1 MNYTEYIE
9 LLDRNLKSNAVISEK
24 DCVFYD
30 IREKEEFD
38 IYGLVDPKNTNEFH
52 RVPLNVCDE
61 IGAGMQY
68 FGRNT
73 AGGRIRFSTSSK
85 YVAIRVKMPE
95 IHLRNMNYSGSA
107 GFDLYIDG
115 KKESKFYKIFI
126 PPFDFKGEWQ
136 GIMYLPEGRKQRD
149 ITICF
154 PLYNLVEKVEIGLQ
168 ESATLGHG
176 KEYTYKKPIVF
187 YGGSHVQGAS
197 ANKPG
202 NATSHFVGRYFDSDF
217 INLGFSGNALGE
229 QQMAEFIGSIDASM
243 LIMEYDHNAPSA
255 EYLEKTHYP
264 FYQTVRKMRPDMPII
279 MVSKH
284 DFYICS
290 YYVKTQAENVARR
303 QVVLDSY
310 NKAIAS
316 GDKNVY
322 FIDGKDLLKG
332 PDREDCTM
340 DGTHPNDLGFYRIAQ
355 KYIRFIKKN
364 NLLKK

>member
-9 LLDRNLKSNAVISEK
+9 MLDKNLKLNAVISEK

-30 IREKEEFD
+30 IRKVDAFD
-38 IYGLVDPKNTNEFH
+38 IYGLVAPKNTSEFH
-52 RVPLNVCDE
+52 RVPLDVCDK

-73 AGGRIRFSTSSK
+73 AGGRVRFSTNSK
-85 YVAIRVKMPE
+85 YIAIRVKMPE
-95 IHLRNMNYSGSA
+95 IHLRNMNYSASA

-115 KKESKFYKIFI
+115 EKESKFYKIFI
-126 PPFDFKGEWQ
+126 PPFDFKDEWQ
-136 GIMYLPEGRKQRD
+136 GIIYLPGGRKQRN

-168 ESATLGHG
+168 KSATLGHG
-176 KEYTYKKPIVF
+176 QEYTYKKPIVF

-202 NATSHFVGRYFDSDF
+202 NAASHFVSRYFDSDF
-217 INLGFSGNALGE
+217 VNLGFSGNALGE
-229 QQMAEFIGSIDASM
+229 QEMAEFIGSIDASM
-243 LIMEYDHNAPSA
+243 LIMEYDHNAPNA
-255 EYLEKTHYP
+255 EYLRKTHYP
-264 FYQTVRKMRPDMPII
+264 FYQTVRRLRPDMPII

-284 DFYICS
+284 DYYICS
-290 YYVKTQAENVARR
+290 YYVKSQKENVERR
-303 QVVLDSY
+303 KVVIESY
-310 NKAIAS
+310 ERAKAE

-332 PDREDCTM
+332 TNREDCTA
-340 DGTHPNDLGFYRIAQ
+340 DGVHPNDLGFYRMAQ
-355 KYIRFIKKN
+355 KFIKFIKKN
-364 NLLKK
+364 NLLK

>member
-9 LLDRNLKSNAVISEK
+9 MLDKNLRSKWTVDEK
-24 DCVFYD
+24 DCVFHN
-30 IREKEEFD
+30 IKEEPFD
-38 IYGLVDPKNTNEFH
+38 IYGLYEPKADGEFF
-52 RVPLNVCDE
+52 RVPKNVCDE

-73 AGGRIRFSTSSK
+73 AGGRVRFKTNSK
-85 YVAIRVKMPE
+85 YIAISVKMPE
-95 IHLRNMNYSGSA
+95 IHLRNMNYAGSA
-107 GFDLYIDG
+107 GFDLYVDG
-115 KKESKFYKIFI
+115 TNGSSKFYKIFI
-126 PPFDFKGEWQ
+126 PPFDLCDGWQ
-136 GIMYLPEGRKQRD
+136 SIIYFPNRKERY
-149 ITICF
+149 ITINF
-154 PLYNLVEKVEIGLQ
+154 PLYNLVNSVEIGLQ
-168 ESATLGHG
+168 KNASLEHG
-176 KEYTYKKPIVF
+176 KEYTYKKPIIF

-202 NATSHFVGRYFDSDF
+202 NATSHFVSRYFDSDF
-217 INLGFSGNALGE
+217 VNLGFSGNALGE
-229 QQMAEFIGSIDASM
+229 HQMAEFIGNLNGSM
-243 LIMEYDHNAPSA
+243 LIMEYDHNAPNA

-264 FYQTVRKMRPDMPII
+264 FYQTIRKLCPDMPIVMI
-279 MVSKH
+279 SKH
-284 DFYICS
+284 DFYTCS

-316 GDKNVY
+316 GDKNIY

-340 DGTHPNDLGFYRIAQ
+340 DGTHPNDLGFYRMAQ
-355 KYIRFIKKN
+355 KFIRFIKKN

>member
-9 LLDRNLKSNAVISEK
+9 MLDQNLKSNAVISEK
-24 DCVFYD
+24 DCVFHD
-30 IREKEEFD
+30 IRKVDAFD
-38 IYGLVDPKNTNEFH
+38 IYGLVDPKNTSEFH
-52 RVPLNVCDE
+52 RVPLDVCDK

-73 AGGRIRFSTSSK
+73 AGGRVRFSTNSK

-95 IHLRNMNYSGSA
+95 IHLRNMNYSCSA

-115 KKESKFYKIFI
+115 EKESKFYKIFI
-126 PPFDFKGEWQ
+126 PPFDFKDEWQ
-136 GIMYLPEGRKQRD
+136 GIIYLPGGRKHRN

-168 ESATLGHG
+168 KSATLSHG

-202 NATSHFVGRYFDSDF
+202 NATSHFVARHFDADF

-229 QQMAEFIGSIDASM
+229 QEMAEFIGSIDASM
-243 LIMEYDHNAPSA
+243 LIMEYDHNAPNA
-255 EYLEKTHYP
+255 DYLRKTHYA
-264 FYQTVRKMRPDMPII
+264 FYETVRKLRPDMPII
-279 MVSKH
+279 MTSKH
-284 DFYICS
+284 DYYICS
-290 YYVKTQAENVARR
+290 YYVKTQKENVERR
-303 QVVLDSY
+303 KVVIESY
-310 NKAIAS
+310 ERAKKN

-332 PDREDCTM
+332 PNREDCTA
-340 DGTHPNDLGFYRIAQ
+340 DGVHPNDLGFYRIAQ
-355 KYIRFIKKN
+355 KFIKFIKQN
-364 NLLKK
+364 NLLK